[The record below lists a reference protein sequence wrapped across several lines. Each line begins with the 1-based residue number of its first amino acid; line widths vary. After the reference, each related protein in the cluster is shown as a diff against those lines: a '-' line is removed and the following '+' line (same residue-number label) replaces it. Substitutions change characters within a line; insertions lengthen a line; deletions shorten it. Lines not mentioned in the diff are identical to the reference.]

1 MARVSYNK
9 ASLNAQ
15 RQQLARYRRYLPSLD
30 LKRKQLQQE
39 TKAAEA
45 EVARLQ
51 GDEEVVGREVAAQ
64 LPMMANEGVELESLL
79 EVQELSVRE
88 VNRVG
93 TQVPTLQHVQTR
105 VRDYP
110 LLGTPRWYDH
120 AVVLFERAVRLR
132 AERMVA
138 EQALEVLRE
147 ALKRITRRVNLFEKV
162 LIPRTE
168 ENIRLIG
175 VYLGDMERAAVARA
189 KIAKGRRRARA
200 SA

>member
-1 MARVSYNK
+1 MSRVSYNK

-39 TKAAEA
+39 TKLAEGA
-45 EVARLQ
+45 VVALRTQ
-51 GDEEVVGREVAAQ
+51 EQAVRDQVAAQ
-64 LPMMANEGVELESLL
+64 LPMMANEGVELESLVELTAL
-79 EVQELSVRE
+79 EVGE

-93 TQVPTLQHVQTR
+93 TSVPSLVRLDTR

-110 LLGTPRWYDH
+110 LLGAPRWYDH
-120 AVVLFERAVRLR
+120 AAELLERAVRLR
-132 AERMVA
+132 CERLVA
-138 EQALEVLRE
+138 EQTLRALQA
-147 ALKRITRRVNLFEKV
+147 ALGRVTRRVNLFEKV
-162 LIPRTE
+162 LIPRAQ

-189 KIAKGRRRARA
+189 KIAKARRAGA
-200 SA
+200 PS